1 MRGDAVSVGVYVCN
15 KYVHDSV
22 QECGVC
28 KCVVCASVWCVHACG
43 ECMMGLCMTV
53 VSTGVGM
60 CSV

>member
-15 KYVHDSV
+15 EYVHDSV
-22 QECGVC
+22 QV
-28 KCVVCASVWCVHACG
+28 CG